1 VVVVVALVALAVVAG
16 VVVGANGG
24 TLVSATFNDTV
35 EVADGPDRPHVW
47 ASEQN
52 TLTTTFETGNQ
63 SDYYQVCVVVEGVDE
78 PTCTAKRI
86 EAAKTTSFSFEYDN
100 LTTFQDRNV
109 TVELRHRVDGKLEQV
124 DSQRVETVVLAK
136 GGDVDD
142 DRLSNAAE
150 LRNGTSMYRSDTD
163 RDSLSDG
170 AEVKNYGTSPVLAD
184 TDGDGLTDAEELELR
199 SSPVLV
205 DTDGDGLDDE
215 LEHRLGTD
223 PSDPNSQQFLLVSLL
238 LLVGV
243 VAGSGLLVL
252 SRLRRAAGRSVDTV
266 ASGAENLLETVGMT
280 GSRDQ
285 TEESN
290 VEADAYDVDPE
301 TVAEEVTAAGPKPV
315 LTDEDTVI
323 QLLRDNDGWMYQS
336 EIVEERDW
344 SKSKVSRLL
353 SKMEEEDRI
362 RKIAVGR
369 QNVIAEHGSVPD
381 GLGSPFDE

>member
-1 VVVVVALVALAVVAG
+1 VAVAALVVLVLVAG
-16 VVVGANGG
+16 VAAGADGG
-24 TLVSATFNDTV
+24 ALVSASFNDTV
-35 EVADGPDRPHVW
+35 EVTDGPDRPHVW

-52 TLTTTFETGNQ
+52 TLTTTFETSNQ
-63 SDYYQVCVVVEGVDE
+63 SDYYQVCVVVEGVEE
-78 PTCTAKRI
+78 PSCTAKRI
-86 EAAKTTSFSFEYDN
+86 EATKTTSFAFEYDN
-100 LTTFQDRNV
+100 LTRFQDRNV
-109 TVELRHRVDGKLEQV
+109 TVELSHRVDGKLEPV
-124 DSQRVETVVLAK
+124 DSRPVETVVLAK

-150 LRNGTSMYRSDTD
+150 MRNGTSMYRSDTD

-184 TDGDGLTDAEELELR
+184 TDGDGLTDAEELERR

-205 DTDGDGLDDE
+205 DTDGDGLDDA

-238 LLVGV
+238 LVGV
-243 VAGSGLLVL
+243 VAGSGLIVL
-252 SRLRRAAGRSVDTV
+252 SRLRRAVGRGIETPVSAVGGLVGAAGLTGPRTETEEPGTDVDTY
-266 ASGAENLLETVGMT
+266 E
-280 GSRDQ
+280 
-285 TEESN
+285 
-290 VEADAYDVDPE
+290 VDPE
-301 TVAEEVTAAGPKPV
+301 TVAEEVTAAEPEPV

-362 RKIAVGR
+362 RKITVGR
-369 QNVIAEHGSVPD
+369 QNVIAEHGSVPE